1 MNNKDLKHMKSDKEK
16 NLPINSLGILETLN
30 KHLEDY
36 LNLLAQNLTT
46 ERLSQLI
53 LKEFIDVSNFFITIC
68 DQEYNKV
75 QTSKN
80 FDFTAIHSLHYLLP
94 ELFKDTMLIH
104 RDVLLQVHI
113 SQNKK
118 QESLVDDKAVSHHL
132 NESKAILEKAIK
144 SLVQKISAERNPLQ
158 HTDKKRKKLVSKAK
172 HQQNP
177 WEIYKNQFLTIQNQ
191 AKEIEKSTQS
201 LSDVILIFKD
211 IKNHTQNIC
220 STLINELESSKQTI
234 AMVMDSV
241 QNLDEPVKTS
251 DTISLIEDILDDLDL
266 KNPQQ
271 ESYAFDI
278 ESKIAALKENNIP
291 VASEDGLLL
300 IKKINFN
307 KSAKKWLNYMLLP
320 DLIELWQNR
329 VNLIA
334 FYKHSLLN
342 LKSSLTLLKN
352 NNTLQTLPSQVQ
364 SLQNLLQSVNT
375 NEKLQRKIISQVQE
389 NLNSDFLVTN
399 IYDTEDFLKVSLQ
412 SSITQLTSSKNN
424 FFLDVKKRIKD
435 LQSFFSTR
443 YEISTVKSPF
453 KKLENASKCIEYRTF
468 KASNVHYDTLF
479 LNKNFIGDLF
489 LVPRESEK
497 QKLQE
502 TLNLWKKGHSKAILV
517 VGNNLSGKST
527 FIESVAKDYFDKQ
540 SIVLEV
546 DSTISVEGRKF
557 KTTKNLA
564 EALQHIK
571 KHTYNFK
578 PLLVIDNLEL
588 WRDKNHSFLDN
599 VRAAIEF
606 AESESDQVFVIMT
619 TSNAMQSHLDKRL
632 PFSHSF
638 SSIIDVNK
646 AKVDEIYKAILLR
659 HGASHRNLVN
669 EKGLP
674 LLNKQLELYV
684 QKLCRDYDY
693 NMGEVLQAWTYAIT
707 TADDN
712 NVVYKEKEYEF
723 EDFFNNEEIIILK
736 YVLLY
741 KHINEIVLK
750 TFLGKRYDSSFKSGL
765 KRLTNTKVFLRNPE
779 GNLVL
784 NPVLYHNIREILKY
798 RGVLN

>member
-1 MNNKDLKHMKSDKEK
+1 MKSDKEK
-16 NLPINSLGILETLN
+16 NLTINSLNILEVLK
-30 KHLEDY
+30 KHFEDY
-36 LNLLAQNLTT
+36 LNLLEQSLTT
-46 ERLSQLI
+46 EKFSQLI
-53 LKEFIDVSNFFITIC
+53 LKEFMAVSNFFITIG
-68 DQEYNKV
+68 DLEYSKI

-80 FDFTAIHSLHYLLP
+80 IDFTTIHSLHYLLP

-104 RDVLLQVHI
+104 RDVLLQLQI

-118 QESLVDDKAVSHHL
+118 QESLVDDKAVQHHL
-132 NESKAILEKAIK
+132 KESKAILETAIN
-144 SLVQKISAERNPLQ
+144 SFILKICAELNPIQ
-158 HTDKKRKKLVSKAK
+158 QTDKKRKKLVSKAK

-177 WEIYKNQFLTIQNQ
+177 WEVYKNQFLTIQNQ
-191 AKEIEKSTQS
+191 AKEIEKSAHT
-201 LSDVILIFKD
+201 LAEVILVFKD
-211 IKNHTQNIC
+211 IKDHTQTIC
-220 STLINELESSKQTI
+220 STLIDELENSKQSI
-234 AMVMDSV
+234 AMVVDSV

-251 DTISLIEDILDDLDL
+251 DTISLIEEILNDLNF
-266 KNPQQ
+266 KNLQQ
-271 ESYAFDI
+271 ETYAFDI
-278 ESKIAALKENNIP
+278 ELKIASLKENNIP

-300 IKKINFN
+300 IKKIDFN

-320 DLIELWQNR
+320 DLIELWQNKT
-329 VNLIA
+329 NLLA

-352 NNTLQTLPSQVQ
+352 NNTLETLPSQMQ
-364 SLQNLLQSVNT
+364 SVQNLLSSANT
-375 NEKLQRKIISQVQE
+375 NETLQRKIIGEIQE
-389 NLNSDFLVTN
+389 KFTTEFLVSN

-412 SSITQLTSSKNN
+412 SSMTQLTSSKNK
-424 FFLDVKKRIKD
+424 FLIDVDRKIQNI
-435 LQSFFSTR
+435 LSFFSTK
-443 YEISTVKSPF
+443 YEINTADNPF
-453 KKLENASKCIEYRTF
+453 KKLEASSKCIEYRRF
-468 KASNVHYDTLF
+468 KALNIHYDTLF

-489 LVPRESEK
+489 FVSRETEK

-502 TLNLWKKGHSKAILV
+502 TLNLWKKKYSKAVLV

-527 FIESVAKDYFDKQ
+527 FIEGVSKDYFDKQ
-540 SIVLEV
+540 TIVLEI
-546 DSTISVEGRKF
+546 DSTISIEGRKF
-557 KTTKNLA
+557 TTTKNLT

-571 KHTYNFK
+571 KHTYNFR

-588 WRDKNHSFLDN
+588 WRDKNHSLLDN

-606 AESESDQVFVIMT
+606 VESESHQIFVIMT
-619 TSNAMQSHLDKRL
+619 TSNAMQSHLDRRL

-646 AKVDEIYKAILLR
+646 AKVDEIHKAILLR
-659 HGASHRNLVN
+659 HGASHRSLVTD
-669 EKGLP
+669 KGLP
-674 LLNKQLELYV
+674 LHNKQLELYI
-684 QKLCRDYDY
+684 QKLCKNYDY

-712 NVVYKEKEYEF
+712 KVVYQEKDFEF
-723 EDFFNNEEIIILK
+723 EDFFTTEEIIILK

-750 TFLGKRYDSSFKSGL
+750 NFLGKRYDSSYKSGL
-765 KRLTNTKVFLRNPE
+765 KRLINTKVFLRNSE
-779 GNLVL
+779 GNLIL

>member
-1 MNNKDLKHMKSDKEK
+1 MNNKDLKHMISDKEK
-16 NLPINSLGILETLN
+16 NLTTNHIKTLEVLN
-30 KHLEDY
+30 KHLDDY
-36 LNLLAQNLTT
+36 LNLLEQSLTKD
-46 ERLSQLI
+46 RLSQLI
-53 LKEFIDVSNFFITIC
+53 LKDFMEVSNFFITIG

-75 QTSKN
+75 QTGKN
-80 FDFTAIHSLHYLLP
+80 FDFTTIHSLHYLLS
-94 ELFKDTMLIH
+94 ESFKDTMLIH
-104 RDVLLQVHI
+104 RDVLLQLQI

-118 QESLVDDKAVSHHL
+118 QESLVDDKAIQHHL
-132 NESKAILEKAIK
+132 KESKAILEKAIH
-144 SLVQKISAERNPLQ
+144 SFIQKISEEQNSIQ
-158 HTDKKRKKLVSKAK
+158 QTDKKRKKLVSKAK

-177 WEIYKNQFLTIQNQ
+177 WEVYKNQFLTIQNQ
-191 AKEIEKSTQS
+191 AKDIEKSAYT
-201 LSDVILIFKD
+201 LADIILVFRD
-211 IKNHTQNIC
+211 IKNHTQTIC
-220 STLINELESSKQTI
+220 TTLISELESSKQTI
-234 AMVMDSV
+234 IRVMDSV

-251 DTISLIEDILDDLDL
+251 ETISLIEKILDDLDL

-271 ESYAFDI
+271 ETYAFDI
-278 ESKIAALKENNIP
+278 ELKIALLKENSIP

-300 IKKINFN
+300 IKKIDFN

-329 VNLIA
+329 ANLVA
-334 FYKHSLLN
+334 FYKHSLHN

-352 NNTLQTLPSQVQ
+352 NNTLETLPSQVQ
-364 SLQNLLQSVNT
+364 SIQNLLLSADT
-375 NEKLQRKIISQVQE
+375 NEKLQRKIIGEVQKKF
-389 NLNSDFLVTN
+389 STDFLVTN

-412 SSITQLTSSKNN
+412 SSMTQLTSSKNK
-424 FFLDVKKRIKD
+424 FLIDVDRKIQNI
-435 LQSFFSTR
+435 LSFFSTK
-443 YEISTVKSPF
+443 YEISTADNPF
-453 KKLENASKCIEYRTF
+453 KKLEASSKCIEYRTF
-468 KASNVHYDTLF
+468 KASNIHYDTLF

-489 LVPRESEK
+489 LVPRETEK

-502 TLNLWKKGHSKAILV
+502 SLNLWEKGHNKAALV

-527 FIESVAKDYFDKQ
+527 FIESVAKDHFDKQ
-540 SIVLEV
+540 SIVLEI

-557 KTTKNLA
+557 TTTKNLA

-571 KHTYNFK
+571 KHTYNFR

-588 WRDKNHSFLDN
+588 WRDKNHSLLDN

-606 AESESDQVFVIMT
+606 IESESDQVFVIMT
-619 TSNAMQSHLDKRL
+619 TSSAMQSHLDRRL

-646 AKVDEIYKAILLR
+646 AKIDEIHKAILLR
-659 HGASHRNLVN
+659 HGASHRSLVT

-674 LLNKQLELYV
+674 LHNKQLELYV
-684 QKLCRDYDY
+684 QKLCKNYDY

-707 TADDN
+707 TTDDN
-712 NVVYKEKEYEF
+712 RVVYQEKEYEF
-723 EDFFNNEEIIILK
+723 EDFFTTEEVIILK

-750 TFLGKRYDSSFKSGL
+750 NFLGKRYDSSYKSGL
-765 KRLTNTKVFLRNPE
+765 KRLINTKVFLRNPE

-798 RGVLN
+798 KGVLN